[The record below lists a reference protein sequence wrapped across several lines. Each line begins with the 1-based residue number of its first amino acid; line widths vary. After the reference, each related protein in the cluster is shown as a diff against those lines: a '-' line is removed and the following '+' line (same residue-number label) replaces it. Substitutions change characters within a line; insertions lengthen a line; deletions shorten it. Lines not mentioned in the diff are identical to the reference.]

1 MTFLNPTIAAVG
13 LACVALPILI
23 HILLRRRRKPI
34 EFGAMR
40 FLLEAYRQQRRRL
53 QFEQFL
59 LLATRC
65 LLVAL
70 IALALGKP
78 LLGAAG
84 LLGDSPARSVYVLI
98 DNSLTSSVQTTL
110 AGEKALERHRR
121 EAARVLASLDSTR
134 GDRAGVI
141 ALASPADALVLP
153 ATSDLAS
160 ASAAIRSLR
169 PADSKADLSAALAR
183 VAQSVAQD
191 AEEGSRES
199 LVVVLSDFRV
209 GSADLDHALPSVS
222 ARLLAT
228 PPTTDP
234 ASNVAIT
241 AVEPLQSIVLSSG
254 DSGPI
259 HVRVELR
266 RSGIALGE
274 AAATKVRLLAAPPT
288 QLTGTWSEKTI
299 RWQPGEETASA
310 VLTAQ
315 PPPDAPSRKDGIV
328 LRATIDADALESDN
342 TFDRPLEARSQLS
355 AAIVTST
362 PLSKGAIQDFT
373 PADWLSLALSPSNQG
388 TLRTRR
394 AGDVTITILDPGR
407 DLSQAGAAATLAGID
422 AIFVPEPQS
431 LDALA
436 WRRLRVAAD
445 QGCLVVVSTPPGV
458 TVHTWTDAFL
468 EAFALDWSIAREA
481 REHAPEPA
489 RAAPGASA
497 STPGGL
503 LATIAAELEE
513 LTKAV
518 RVTRSLP
525 VEANSSGA
533 FESHLALAD
542 ATPLVVA
549 ATPGS
554 DAKAPRASRGLV
566 VFVACA
572 LDLSWTD
579 LPARPLMVP
588 MVQELLRQGVGRA
601 LGTKTTLAGQS
612 WTAPAGA
619 SDLALVASRAEAAE
633 DLIPLDASG
642 SPGQPLRSAGLWRLR
657 AAAAGSPLGILA
669 VNPDPAGGRV
679 ELLGEQEVQTW
690 LGGAGTLRWLR
701 PDELS
706 SSGPGGTG
714 VARALEAAREKPP
727 ISVPLMLAA
736 ACLALVELAL
746 ARLFSHAS
754 LPDQP
759 QGAAA

>member
-23 HILLRRRRKPI
+23 HILLRRRRRPI

-53 QFEQFL
+53 QFEQWL
-59 LLATRC
+59 LLAARC

-70 IALALGKP
+70 LALALGKP

-84 LLGDSPARSVYVLI
+84 LLGDSPARSVYILI
-98 DNSLTSSVQTTL
+98 DNSLASSVQPTP
-110 AGEKALERHRR
+110 AGERALERHRR

-160 ASAAIRSLR
+160 ASAAIRALR
-169 PADSKADLSAALAR
+169 PADAKADLSAALAR

-209 GSADLDHALPSVS
+209 GSADVDSSLPSVN

-228 PPTTDP
+228 PPTTEP

-241 AVEPLQSIVLSSG
+241 AVEPLQSIVLGSG
-254 DSGPI
+254 DSGPVN
-259 HVRVELR
+259 VRVELR
-266 RSGIALGE
+266 RGGSALGE
-274 AAATKVRLLAAPPT
+274 AAATKVRLLAAAPT
-288 QLTGTWSEKTI
+288 QLAGAWNERTV

-310 VLTAQ
+310 VLTAS
-315 PPPDAPSRKDGIV
+315 PPADAASRKDGVV
-328 LRATIDADALESDN
+328 LRATIDADALEADN
-342 TFDRPLEARSQLS
+342 TFDRPLEARAQLS
-355 AAIVTST
+355 AAIVSSA
-362 PLSKGAIQDFT
+362 PISKGAIQDFS
-373 PADWLSLALSPSNQG
+373 PADWLALALSPSDEG

-394 AGDVTITILDPGR
+394 AGDVSVTILDPGR
-407 DLSQAGAAATLAGID
+407 DLSQAGADATLAGID
-422 AIFVPEPQS
+422 AIFVPQPHT

-436 WRRLRVAAD
+436 WRRLRAASD
-445 QGCLVVVSTPPGV
+445 RGTLVIVSAPPGV

-468 EAFALDWSIAREA
+468 EAFALDWTIAREA
-481 REHAPEPA
+481 REHAPEPT
-489 RAAPGASA
+489 RAAPGSSATASGGT
-497 STPGGL
+497 SVGL

-525 VEANSSGA
+525 VEAKSAGA
-533 FESHLALAD
+533 FESPLALAD
-542 ATPLVVA
+542 ATPLIVA
-549 ATPGS
+549 AIPGTDS
-554 DAKAPRASRGLV
+554 KAPRTSRGLV
-566 VFVACA
+566 VFVATA
-572 LDLSWTD
+572 FDLSWTD

-601 LGTKTTLAGQS
+601 LGARTAVAGQT
-612 WTAPAGA
+612 WAAPAGA
-619 SDLALVASRAEAAE
+619 SDLALISARAEGSE

-642 SPGQPLRSAGLWRLR
+642 SPAQPLRNAGLWRLR
-657 AAAAGSPLGILA
+657 ASGGAAMGTLA

-679 ELLGEQEVQTW
+679 ELLGEQEIQTW

-701 PDELS
+701 ADELS
-706 SSGPGGTG
+706 SGNSG
-714 VARALEAAREKPP
+714 VARALEAARETPP
-727 ISVPLMLAA
+727 ISVPLLIGA
-736 ACLALVELAL
+736 ACLALAELVL
-746 ARLFSHAS
+746 AKLFSHAS
-754 LPDQP
+754 QPDQP